1 MKRQIVHFP
10 DAALSRVC
18 AEITTF
24 DQALRDLADDLY
36 DTVRAAP
43 GVGITAAHV
52 GIALRVLVLDLPELG
67 GRRTYV
73 NPQVV
78 WHSPELMSHTEGS
91 ISMPGATE
99 TVTRPAS
106 IRVRYQDLD
115 GQVIE
120 ERMEAF
126 AAICMQHEVDQLDGM
141 FWLKRLSK
149 LKRDRLVLKW
159 EKSQRQ
165 HD

>member
-1 MKRQIVHFP
+1 MKRQIVYFP

-18 AEITTF
+18 AEIATF
-24 DQALRDLADDLY
+24 DQTLRDLADDLY
-36 DTVRAAP
+36 DTLRAAP

-52 GIALRVLVLDLPELG
+52 GVGLRLVVLDLPELG

-73 NPQVV
+73 NPEVT
-78 WHSPELMSHTEGS
+78 WHSPDLMSHSEGS

-115 GQVIE
+115 GQLIE

-149 LKRDRLVLKW
+149 LKRDRLVRKW
-159 EKSQRQ
+159 QKSQRQ
-165 HD
+165 DD